1 MQRAIQPGCPFF
13 CAIVLFLF
21 FGWHAASAESGAAR
35 TRVLFDDGMAA
46 VEDARYDDAIAA
58 FLAILVDRPGLV
70 RVRLELA
77 RAFFLKGDDD
87 LAREHFERV
96 LAGELPAP
104 VVANVRRYLAQIRA
118 RRRWSMYVG
127 AALSPDSN
135 VGSAS
140 DEEIIYIYD
149 LPFRRNE
156 EELVTSGI
164 GLSVWTGGEYQHPLG
179 DRLRLRM
186 GGDLTRRE
194 YAGSQFDETLGS
206 VHAGPRWLAGRRTE
220 LSTLASFRRRW
231 VGSLP
236 EHDARGFRFEARH
249 YPLSRV
255 TLNAR
260 ASWHDRQYRRRTH
273 LDGPLLAGSLSA
285 SWVVTPTVRGDL
297 AIGYGRERTEAESW
311 RNRSRWIRTGV
322 TVSLPLGF
330 TAGGSVQVRR
340 TEYEGRWLPFV
351 REPGRSREDRTRTRS
366 LSLYH
371 RAFTVYGFS
380 PQLVVTKD
388 VRTSNAQLHGYER
401 TRSEM
406 RFVRQF

>member
-1 MQRAIQPGCPFF
+1 MSTGA
-13 CAIVLFLF
+13 LFAT
-21 FGWHAASAESGAAR
+21 G
-35 TRVLFDDGMAA
+35 VAA
-46 VEDARYDDAIAA
+46 VEDARYDDAIAV
-58 FLAILVDRPGLV
+58 FLAILVDSPGLV

-104 VVANVRRYLAQIRA
+104 VIANVRRYLAQIRA
-118 RRRWSMYVG
+118 RRRWSMYMG

-194 YAGSQFDETLGS
+194 HAGSQFDETLGS
-206 VHAGPRWLAGRRTE
+206 VHAGPRWLTGRRTE

-249 YPLSRV
+249 YPLPRV

-260 ASWHDRQYRRRTH
+260 ASWYDRQYRRRKR

-285 SWVVTPTVRGDL
+285 SWVVTPTVRADL
-297 AIGYGRERTEAESW
+297 AIGYGRQRTEAEVW
-311 RNRSRWIRTGV
+311 RNRSRWVRAGV
-322 TVSLPLGF
+322 TVALPLGF

-340 TEYEGRWLPFV
+340 TEYEGRWFPFV
-351 REPGRSREDRTRTRS
+351 RERGRSREDRTRTRS
-366 LSLYH
+366 VSLYH

-380 PQLVVTKD
+380 PQLVVTND
-388 VRTSNAQLHGYER
+388 VRTSNAQLYGYER
-401 TRSEM
+401 TRGEM